1 MTQRRGIIAGAA
13 VPHAP
18 QFHSLPSTEDHEQVA
33 RVRAAMQQ
41 VGDRLRALNPDL
53 LIVMTNDHGDEYAVG
68 CVPSFVVHCGD
79 RAQGSHKHRGWWNLR
94 GDSGYDIVRG
104 LMRQGFDPA
113 FTLDAQ
119 LATPFT
125 IPLEF
130 MGYPREAPFLPIFI
144 NSYVPPQPSA
154 ERCYRFGQ
162 ALSNVIAQQGLR
174 AVFIASGGLSH
185 YPGTPQYSHPDLT
198 TDRLIYQRLSE
209 GNLRHLLS
217 YSDEALDHSGNV
229 ESRSIIVL
237 AGALGERK
245 PDITAWEPS
254 WHHTYAVF
262 GWTTDA
268 IAEAAPP
275 HYPPTPPQHA
285 QLARA
290 LFELRTSDDACRRYL
305 ANRAGFAQAHALTP
319 EQGEALVAMDEAR
332 LRDGFRLHP
341 LLTSGAVR
349 RLSQVTNASN
359 VAAG

>member
-1 MTQRRGIIAGAA
+1 MTERKGIIAGAA

-18 QFHSLPSTEDHEQVA
+18 QFHSLPSTEDRDQVE
-33 RVRAAMQQ
+33 RVRVAMQQ
-41 VGDRLRALNPDL
+41 VGDGLRALKSDL

-68 CVPSFVVHCGD
+68 CVPPFVVHCGE

-94 GDSGYDIVRG
+94 GDVGYDIVRG
-104 LMRQGFDPA
+104 LMREGFDPA

-130 MGYPREAPFLPIFI
+130 LGYAREAPFLPIFI
-144 NSYVPPQPSA
+144 NSYVPPQPSV

-162 ALSNVIAQQGLR
+162 GLNDAIERLGLR

-185 YPGTPQYSHPDLT
+185 FPGTPQYSHPDLG
-198 TDRLIYQRLSE
+198 TDKLIYEQLSK
-209 GNLRHLLS
+209 GNLRHLLT

-229 ESRSIIVL
+229 ESRSIAVL

-245 PDITAWEPS
+245 PDMTAWEPS

-262 GWTTDA
+262 GWTRDA
-268 IAEAAPP
+268 QPEAIPP
-275 HYPPTPPQHA
+275 HYPPTPPEHA

-290 LFELRTSDDACRRYL
+290 LFELRTNDEACRRYL
-305 ANRAGFAQAHALTP
+305 ADRSAFAQSHHLTP
-319 EQGEALVAMDEAR
+319 VQTEAFVAMDEAR
-332 LRDGFRLHP
+332 LRDGFKLHP
-341 LLTSGAVR
+341 LLSSGAVR
-349 RLSQVTNASN
+349 RLALVGNTAVASN
-359 VAAG
+359 

>member
-1 MTQRRGIIAGAA
+1 MTERKGIIAGAA

-18 QFHSLPSTEDHEQVA
+18 QFHSLPSTEDHQQVE
-33 RVRAAMQQ
+33 RVREAMQQ
-41 VGDRLRALNPDL
+41 VGDGLRALKPDL
-53 LIVMTNDHGDEYAVG
+53 VIVMTNDHGDEYAVG
-68 CVPSFVVHCGD
+68 CVPPFVVHCGD

-94 GDSGYDIVRG
+94 GEVGYDVVRG
-104 LMRQGFDPA
+104 LMREGFDPA
-113 FTLDAQ
+113 FTMDAA

-144 NSYVPPQPSA
+144 NSYIPPQPSG

-162 ALSNVIAQQGLR
+162 ALDDVIARMGLR

-185 YPGTPQYSHPDLT
+185 FPGTPQYSHPDLG
-198 TDRLIYQRLSE
+198 TDRLIYQRMSE

-217 YSDEALDHSGNV
+217 YSDEALDRSGNV
-229 ESRSIIVL
+229 ESRSIITL

-268 IAEAAPP
+268 AEQAATP
-275 HYPPTPPQHA
+275 HYPATPPQHA

-305 ANRAGFAQAHALTP
+305 ADRAGFAQAHALTP
-319 EQGEALVAMDEAR
+319 EQTEPFTAMDEDR
-332 LRDGFRLHP
+332 LREGFHLHP

-349 RLSQVTNASN
+349 RLALVTKSTITT
-359 VAAG
+359 AG

>member
-1 MTQRRGIIAGAA
+1 MTERKGIIAGAA

-18 QFHSLPSTEDHEQVA
+18 QFHSMPATEDREQVG
-33 RVRAAMQQ
+33 RVRTAMQK
-41 VGDRLRALNPDL
+41 VGEGLRALKTDL

-68 CVPSFVVHCGD
+68 CVPPFVVHCGN

-94 GDSGYDIVRG
+94 GDVGYDIVRG
-104 LMRQGFDPA
+104 LMREGFDPA

-130 MGYPREAPFLPIFI
+130 MGYDRETPFLPIFI

-154 ERCYRFGQ
+154 ERCYRFGE
-162 ALSNVIAQQGLR
+162 ALHDVIERLGLR

-185 YPGTPQYSHPDLT
+185 FPGTPQYPNPDVT
-198 TDRLIYQRLSE
+198 TDRLIYERLSA

-217 YSDEALDHSGNV
+217 YSDEVLDMTGNV
-229 ESRSIIVL
+229 ESRSIAVL

-245 PDITAWEPS
+245 PDMTAWEPS

-262 GWTTDA
+262 GWTQDA
-268 IAEAAPP
+268 KPEPGKP
-275 HYPPTPPQHA
+275 HYPATPPEHA

-290 LFELRTSDDACRRYL
+290 LFELRTSDEACRRYL
-305 ANRAGFAQAHALTP
+305 SDRGAFAQAHHLSPAETAAFVAL
-319 EQGEALVAMDEAR
+319 DETQ
-332 LRDGFRLHP
+332 LRETFGQHP
-341 LLTSGAVR
+341 LLASGAAR
-349 RLSQVTNASN
+349 RLSLVTN
-359 VAAG
+359 VAPG